1 MRIDFC
7 LASLSGLSPDSPPLT
22 TDNPLTALREAGFGG
37 VQTDTMQGITEVG
50 LVGVGSARCMDPAT
64 LDTLAREHKAAG
76 FICTTL
82 IVGAGLENDAQAARY
97 ADALL
102 NAQARHG
109 HTLLLE
115 THRASITQDMRRTL
129 DLVTRFPELRF
140 TADFTHWYLGH
151 ELQMGDYHAKL
162 AALQPVIDRVAM
174 VEGRIGSVNC
184 AQIPLE
190 SADDNRHFVKHHREF
205 WTRCFS
211 ACLRRGEEPV
221 FAPQLLPA
229 SIHAE
234 GQDWSI
240 DYSRLQRDDQGQWRE
255 ESDRWQQTLL
265 HCAIARECYTQA
277 KRLKSSNNAQ

>member
-7 LASLSGLSPDSPPLT
+7 LASLSGLAPDCPPLAA
-22 TDNPLTALREAGFGG
+22 DNPLIALREAGFGG
-37 VQTDTMQGITEVG
+37 VQSDTMQGVEEAG
-50 LVGVGSARCMDPAT
+50 LVGVASARCMDPAS
-64 LDTLAREHKAAG
+64 LDTLARKHNDAG

-82 IVGAGLENDAQAARY
+82 IVGAGLENDTQAARY
-97 ADALL
+97 VEVLL
-102 NAQARHG
+102 TAQAQHG

-115 THRASITQDMRRTL
+115 THRASITQDIRRTL
-129 DLVTRFPELRF
+129 DLVARFPELRF

-151 ELQMGDYHAKL
+151 ELQMGDYDAKL

-190 SADDNRHFVKHHREF
+190 SADDNRHFVKHHSEF
-205 WTRCFS
+205 WTRCFR
-211 ACLRRGEEPV
+211 ACLQRGEEPV

-240 DYSRLQRDDQGQWRE
+240 DYSRLQRDGQGQWRE

-265 HCAIARECYTQA
+265 LCTIARECYALA
-277 KRLKSSNNAQ
+277 KQRTPF